1 MGEFGNLLIVS
12 ALMYGALW
20 VMQALVPGPLRLT
33 MRVLRRLGGRLW
45 NVAYRIPAARR
56 GRAFGLLWLGCTVWL
71 LSLVGVLG
79 QRGHGLPGLIVFGL
93 LLVVYRILLA
103 WWQRRAAARIQ
114 RPLPQRED
122 W

>member
-1 MGEFGNLLIVS
+1 MGEFGNLFIVS

-33 MRVLRRLGGRLW
+33 LRVLRRLGGRLW

-56 GRAFGLLWLGCTVWL
+56 GRAFGLLWLGCTMWL
-71 LSLVGVLG
+71 LSLVGVLAHLG
-79 QRGHGLPGLIVFGL
+79 QGLPGLIVFGL
-93 LLVVYRILLA
+93 FLVVYRMLLA
-103 WWQRRAAARIQ
+103 WWERRAAARIQ
-114 RPLPQRED
+114 RPLPERED